1 MKFDNK
7 ALALSALLLG
17 AASIASADDMA
28 KKGAKTPAM
37 PEDTV
42 LCYGVNSCKGQG
54 ACHGK
59 VDTCAGKNN
68 CSTEVSC
75 AGKNDCKGKGMTK
88 TSKKD
93 CLAKKGTV
101 GA

>member
-17 AASIASADDMA
+17 ATTMVQADDA
-28 KKGAKTPAM
+28 KKAAPAAATPEEQVM
-37 PEDTV
+37 
-42 LCYGVNSCKGQG
+42 CYGVNSCKGQG

-59 VDTCAGKNN
+59 VDSCSGKNN

-75 AGKNDCKGKGMTK
+75 AGHNACKGKGLQKM
-88 TSKKD
+88 SKKD
-93 CLAKKGTV
+93 CIAKKGTP
-101 GA
+101 AA